1 MDANRSA
8 APLVS
13 VVIPMYQAGA
23 WIEETLTT
31 VSAQTYKNIETVVVD
46 DGSTDR
52 GADVVAEY
60 AASGSTPVR
69 LVRTVNRG
77 VSIARN
83 TGVLASCGEYVALLD
98 ADDLWHPRKLE
109 IQVAQ
114 VTGSGAPLCVCG
126 YEMFD
131 DRTGRP
137 IGVVRFR
144 NGSRALRGWLALE
157 GNGLALCSTALIRR
171 TVLEDI
177 RGFDPEFSVPADLE
191 FALRMEEVGPLDAV
205 PETLVRYRV
214 HPAQMHRRLGD
225 LARDV
230 SLLHDRVF
238 TDGQQ
243 SPFER
248 RCRANLDVH
257 LGLSHLL
264 RGRVSVAVPYL
275 LFSLRRDPRR
285 LVTLP
290 LRALIRRMGR
300 RSRALFRI
308 RGPRWV
314 Q

>member
-1 MDANRSA
+1 MRVDVA
-8 APLVS
+8 AGPLVS

-98 ADDLWHPRKLE
+98 ADDLWHPSKLE
-109 IQVAQ
+109 YQVAHL
-114 VTGSGAPLCVCG
+114 TGSGAPMCVCG

-157 GNGLALCSTALIRR
+157 GNGLLLPSTALIRR
-171 TVLEDI
+171 AVLEDI
-177 RGFDPEFSVPADLE
+177 RGFDPEFSVSADLE
-191 FALRMEEVGPLDAV
+191 FALRMGEIGPLDAV

-214 HPAQMHRRLGD
+214 HPAQMHRQLSEFSADMSRLYD
-225 LARDV
+225 Q
-230 SLLHDRVF
+230 VF
-238 TDGQQ
+238 TGGRYQ
-243 SPFER
+243 SIER
-248 RCRANLDVH
+248 RCRANLDAY

-264 RGRVSVAVPYL
+264 RGRVGVAVPYL
-275 LFSLRRDPRR
+275 LNWLRRDPHR

-300 RSRALFRI
+300 RSRVMFRG
-308 RGPRWV
+308 RAPRWEL
-314 Q
+314 

>member
-1 MDANRSA
+1 MRVDVA
-8 APLVS
+8 AGPLVS

-77 VSIARN
+77 VSVARN
-83 TGVLASCGEYVALLD
+83 TGIFASCGEYVALLD

-109 IQVAQ
+109 IQVAHL
-114 VTGSGAPLCVCG
+114 TGSGAPMCVCG

-157 GNGLALCSTALIRR
+157 GNGLLLPSTALIRR
-171 TVLEDI
+171 TALEDM
-177 RGFDPEFSVPADLE
+177 RGFDPEFSVSADLE

-214 HPAQMHRRLGD
+214 HSAQMHRQLSEFS
-225 LARDV
+225 ADV
-230 SLLHDRVF
+230 SRLYDQVF
-238 TDGQQ
+238 TGGRYQ
-243 SPFER
+243 SIER
-248 RCRANLDVH
+248 RCRANLAAHVGFSELIRGH
-257 LGLSHLL
+257 LRLGTRHLARSARL
-264 RGRVSVAVPYL
+264 
-275 LFSLRRDPRR
+275 DPRR

-290 LRALIRRMGR
+290 VHALLRRIGR
-300 RSRALFRI
+300 RSRAWSI
-308 RGPRWV
+308 RSASC
-314 Q
+314 